1 MDLGMKIR
9 ETREK
14 LGMSLRK
21 LAKDVGVSPSFISQ
35 VEQGKAQPSINSLQK
50 IAQVLGVSVATL
62 MGEKTAAPR
71 IGKKKL
77 DYSQFSGV
85 EVKRLV
91 PNTANLEPT
100 LFTLKPGSSSGD
112 IVTSSSGEE
121 FVLLLNGSME
131 LMLDGKTYELKEGDN
146 IYFNSSVPHSFRNIS
161 NAPTKVLWVKN
172 A

>member
-14 LGMSLRK
+14 IGMSLRK
-21 LAKDVGVSPSFISQ
+21 LAKEVGVSPSFISQ
-35 VEQGKAQPSINSLQK
+35 VEQNKAQPSINSLQK
-50 IAQVLGVSVATL
+50 IAQVLGISIATL
-62 MGEKTAAPR
+62 MGEKNIATRA
-71 IGKKKL
+71 KKKV
-77 DYSQFSGV
+77 DFSQFSGV

-91 PNTANLEPT
+91 PNSANLEPC
-100 LFTLKPGSSSGD
+100 LFTLKPGSTSGE
-112 IVTSSSGEE
+112 ILTTNTGEE

-131 LMLDGKTYELKEGDN
+131 LSLDGKTYELKEGDN

-161 NAPTKVLWVKN
+161 NSPAKVLWVKN

>member
-21 LAKDVGVSPSFISQ
+21 LAKEVGVSPSFISQ
-35 VEQGKAQPSINSLQK
+35 VEQSKAQPSINSLQK
-50 IAQVLGVSVATL
+50 IATVLGISVGNL
-62 MGEKTAAPR
+62 MGEKTAVVR
-71 IGKKKL
+71 SSKKKA
-77 DYSQFSGV
+77 DYSQFAGV

-91 PNTANLEPT
+91 PNAASLEPT
-100 LFTLKPGSSSGD
+100 LFTLKPGSTSGE
-112 IVTSSSGEE
+112 IQSTASGEE

-131 LMLDGKTYELKEGDN
+131 LTLDGKNYELKEGDN
-146 IYFNSSVPHSFRNIS
+146 IYFNSSVPHSFRNVS